1 MSLRDDTQATDDP
14 QGSPCAWCILLT
26 PLGLIQRESWFRVV
40 PHHSTA
46 FLAMLWAARSSLEEI
61 WDAVASSGLY
71 SQTPL
76 PFWRAMAGCI
86 AIGSLATAVDWFVYT
101 NQSRAVI
108 TAWLKK
114 ASVEEEFFFFF
125 ILTSIFRRS
134 TPSHISGNGGYNSN
148 RVRFSGSPYIYWY
161 SHQLVSLFTRLFLR
175 NSHHLLSH
183 VTFHL

>member
-1 MSLRDDTQATDDP
+1 MKYRKGTYLVTIVTSVPWDTGT
-14 QGSPCAWCILLT
+14 
-26 PLGLIQRESWFRVV
+26 
-40 PHHSTA
+40 STA
-46 FLAMLWAARSSLEEI
+46 FLAMLWAARSVASLEEI

-76 PFWRAMAGCI
+76 PFWRAMADCI

-114 ASVEEEFFFFF
+114 ASVEEEKCFFFP
-125 ILTSIFRRS
+125 ILTSISRCS

-183 VTFHL
+183 MTFHL